1 MILSRKLSK
10 MIDNSNNMQSRLG
23 GGVGNITGLRERNI
37 NSGVTD
43 RDVQY
48 TQILILLIHRHSMV
62 NIDLT
67 GLMCMSLL
75 SL

>member
-1 MILSRKLSK
+1 MKPTTHEMILSRKLSK

-43 RDVQY
+43 RDVRISQILDFTY
-48 TQILILLIHRHSMV
+48 TQ
-62 NIDLT
+62 T
-67 GLMCMSLL
+67 QYG
-75 SL
+75 

>member
-1 MILSRKLSK
+1 MKPTTHEMILSRKLSK

-43 RDVQY
+43 RDVRYSQILDFTY
-48 TQILILLIHRHSMV
+48 TQ
-62 NIDLT
+62 T
-67 GLMCMSLL
+67 QYG
-75 SL
+75 

>member
-1 MILSRKLSK
+1 MKPTTHEMILSRKLSK

-43 RDVQY
+43 RDVRYSQILNFTY
-48 TQILILLIHRHSMV
+48 TQ
-62 NIDLT
+62 T
-67 GLMCMSLL
+67 QYG
-75 SL
+75 